1 MRVRRK
7 RLWFALLGVGVAAV
21 VGLVAALA
29 LRPAEPRYGG
39 RALSQWVRRPAG
51 DTQGDAI
58 RQIGTNAV
66 PFLLEWMQY
75 ERPAWKSDVYGIV
88 NMVKKHLGI
97 SGDFDDLS
105 FSGQMGQS
113 GPFPR
118 WVIKQPMLSGIWRS

>member
-1 MRVRRK
+1 MCVSEKGFGSRCS
-7 RLWFALLGVGVAAV
+7 ASAAV

-39 RALSQWVRRPAG
+39 RALSEWVRRPAG

-66 PFLLEWMQY
+66 RFLLEWMQY
-75 ERPAWKSDVYGIV
+75 ERPPWKEHVYVIV
-88 NMVKKHLGI
+88 NLVKKHLRI

-113 GPFPR
+113 MLSWR